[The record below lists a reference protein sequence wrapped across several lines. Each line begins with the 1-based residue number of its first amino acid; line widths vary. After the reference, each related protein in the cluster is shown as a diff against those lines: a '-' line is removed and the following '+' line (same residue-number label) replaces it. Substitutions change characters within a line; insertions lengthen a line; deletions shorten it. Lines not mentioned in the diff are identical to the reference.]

1 LTPIRIPGADAAA
14 ALITDVA
21 PPPAIADEIASRGL
35 ELIIAAKL
43 S

>member
-14 ALITDVA
+14 ALIADLA
-21 PPPAIADEIASRGL
+21 PPRAIADDIASRGL
-35 ELIIAAKL
+35 ELIVAAQL